1 MKMVILKSV
10 FLLIIFS
17 NHIFAKDFDDL
28 FKISIEIK
36 NENIENSIDRAFND
50 LVFRLIGY
58 EDLEKAKII
67 KGNFNSKDFLTRY
80 AVVRNNDSNF
90 LQASFEEDIVMSQ
103 FIENGINFIGRN
115 RPIIFLDIQ
124 IDNGFDKPFKIES
137 IPYETKLESSIKR
150 IFDDISEKRGLFF
163 EFPQNTINLDNK
175 NYFFE
180 NENDNDF
187 DQYKYDYLESLIISR
202 SGINNWS
209 ISYKDQI
216 SFFENIDDVTER
228 IRFLFQNLSIDYLS
242 DFILDNSERRLMM
255 KVTKVS
261 SAEHLDN
268 LLDALDK
275 MISIKEYSIKSFQ
288 QNEISF
294 SLTIFGTEDQFKK
307 SVQTHKDFSIESTAT
322 ELIQASLNSIWSII

>member
-1 MKMVILKSV
+1 MVILKSV

-80 AVVRNNDSNF
+80 AVVRNKDSNF

-137 IPYETKLESSIKR
+137 IPYETRLESSIKR
-150 IFDDISEKRGLFF
+150 IFDDISKKRGLFF

-322 ELIQASLNSIWSII
+322 ELIQASLNSI

>member
-124 IDNGFDKPFKIES
+124 IDNGFDRPFKIES
-137 IPYETKLESSIKR
+137 IPYETRLESSIKR
-150 IFDDISEKRGLFF
+150 IFDDISKKRGLFF

-322 ELIQASLNSIWSII
+322 ELIQASLNSI

>member
-1 MKMVILKSV
+1 MVILKSV

-124 IDNGFDKPFKIES
+124 IDNGFDRPFKIES
-137 IPYETKLESSIKR
+137 IPYETRLESSIKR
-150 IFDDISEKRGLFF
+150 IFDDISKKRGLFF

-180 NENDNDF
+180 NENDNEF

-242 DFILDNSERRLMM
+242 DFILDNSERRVMM

-322 ELIQASLNSIWSII
+322 ELIQASLNSI

>member
-1 MKMVILKSV
+1 MAILKSV

-28 FKISIEIK
+28 FKITIEIK

-67 KGNFNSKDFLTRY
+67 KGNFDSKDFLSRY

-137 IPYETKLESSIKR
+137 IPYETRLESSIKR

-175 NYFFE
+175 NYFFD

-216 SFFENIDDVTER
+216 SFFENIDEISGS
-228 IRFLFQNLSIDYLS
+228 IRFLFENLSTDYLS
-242 DFILDNSERRLMM
+242 DFVLDNSERKLMM
-255 KVTKVS
+255 MVTKVS

-268 LLDALDK
+268 LLEALDK

-288 QNEISF
+288 HNEISF
-294 SLTIFGTEDQFKK
+294 SLTIFGTEDQFKN
-307 SVQTHKDFSIESTAT
+307 SVQAHKDFSIESTAT
-322 ELIQASLNSIWSII
+322 EIIQASLNSI

>member
-1 MKMVILKSV
+1 MVILKSV

-28 FKISIEIK
+28 FKITIEIK

-67 KGNFNSKDFLTRY
+67 KGNFDSKDFLSRY

-137 IPYETKLESSIKR
+137 IPYETRLESSIKR

-180 NENDNDF
+180 NENDNEF

-288 QNEISF
+288 QNEITF
-294 SLTIFGTEDQFKK
+294 SLIIFGTEDQFKK

-322 ELIQASLNSIWSII
+322 EIIQASLNSI

>member
-1 MKMVILKSV
+1 MAILKSV

-17 NHIFAKDFDDL
+17 NDIFAKDFDDL
-28 FKISIEIK
+28 FKITIEIK

-67 KGNFNSKDFLTRY
+67 KGNFDSKDFLSRY

-137 IPYETKLESSIKR
+137 IPYETSLESSIKR

-175 NYFFE
+175 NYFFD

-187 DQYKYDYLESLIISR
+187 DQYKYDYLESLNISR

-216 SFFENIDDVTER
+216 SFFENIDEIIER
-228 IRFLFQNLSIDYLS
+228 IRSLFENLSIDYLS
-242 DFILDNSERRLMM
+242 DFVLDKSERKMM
-255 KVTKVS
+255 MTVTKVS

-268 LLDALDK
+268 LLEALDK

-288 QNEISF
+288 KNEISF
-294 SLTIFGTEDQFKK
+294 SLTIFGTEDQFRKT
-307 SVQTHKDFSIESTAT
+307 VQTHKDFSIESTAT
-322 ELIQASLNSIWSII
+322 ETIQASLNSI

>member
-1 MKMVILKSV
+1 MVILKSV

-124 IDNGFDKPFKIES
+124 IDNGFDRPFKIES
-137 IPYETKLESSIKR
+137 IPYETRLESSIKR
-150 IFDDISEKRGLFF
+150 IFDDISKKRGLFF

-180 NENDNDF
+180 NENDNEF

-322 ELIQASLNSIWSII
+322 ELIQASLNSI

>member
-1 MKMVILKSV
+1 MVIVKSV

-17 NHIFAKDFDDL
+17 NQIFAKDFDDL
-28 FKISIEIK
+28 FKITIEIK
-36 NENIENSIDRAFND
+36 NENIEKSIDRAFNE

-58 EDLEKAKII
+58 EDLEKAKMI
-67 KGNFNSKDFLTRY
+67 KGNFNSKDFLRRY
-80 AVVRNNDSNF
+80 AVLRNNERNF
-90 LQASFEEDIVMSQ
+90 LQASFEEDIVMNQ
-103 FIENGINFIGRN
+103 FIDNGISFIGRN

-137 IPYETKLESSIKR
+137 MPYETILESSIQR

-163 EFPQNTINLDNK
+163 EFPQNTINIDK
-175 NYFFE
+175 KDYFFE
-180 NENDNDF
+180 NENDNEF

-209 ISYKDQI
+209 INYKNQI
-216 SFFENIDDVTER
+216 SFFENTDDVTEK
-228 IRFLFQNLSIDYLS
+228 IRSLFEDLSLDYLS
-242 DFILDNSERRLMM
+242 SFVLDNSERKLMM

-261 SAEHLDN
+261 SPEHLDN

-294 SLTIFGTEDQFKK
+294 SLKIFGTEDQFKE
-307 SVQTHKDFSIESTAT
+307 SVQTHKDFSIENTTT
-322 ELIQASLNSIWSII
+322 ELIQASLNSI

>member
-1 MKMVILKSV
+1 MVIIKSV

-137 IPYETKLESSIKR
+137 IPYETRLESTIKR

-180 NENDNDF
+180 NENGNDF

-209 ISYKDQI
+209 ISYKDQV

-242 DFILDNSERRLMM
+242 DFILDNSERRLIM
-255 KVTKVS
+255 KITKVS

-322 ELIQASLNSIWSII
+322 ELIQASLNSI

>member
-1 MKMVILKSV
+1 MKMAILKSV

-17 NHIFAKDFDDL
+17 NDIFAKDFDDL
-28 FKISIEIK
+28 FKITIEIK

-67 KGNFNSKDFLTRY
+67 KGNFDSKDFLSRY

-137 IPYETKLESSIKR
+137 IPYETRLESSIKR

-175 NYFFE
+175 NYFFD

-216 SFFENIDDVTER
+216 SFFENIDEISGS
-228 IRFLFQNLSIDYLS
+228 IRFLFENLSIDYLS
-242 DFILDNSERRLMM
+242 DFVLDNSERKLMM
-255 KVTKVS
+255 MVTKVS

-268 LLDALDK
+268 LLEALDK

-288 QNEISF
+288 HNEISF
-294 SLTIFGTEDQFKK
+294 SLTIFGTEDQFKN
-307 SVQTHKDFSIESTAT
+307 SVQAHKDFSIESTAS
-322 ELIQASLNSIWSII
+322 EIIQASLNSI

>member
-1 MKMVILKSV
+1 MVILKSV

-80 AVVRNNDSNF
+80 AVVRNNDSNS
-90 LQASFEEDIVMSQ
+90 LEASFEEDIVMSQ

-137 IPYETKLESSIKR
+137 MPYETRLESSIKR
-150 IFDDISEKRGLFF
+150 IFDDISKKRGLFF

-180 NENDNDF
+180 NENDNKF

-209 ISYKDQI
+209 ISYKDQV
-216 SFFENIDDVTER
+216 SFFENIDDVTGR

-242 DFILDNSERRLMM
+242 DFVLDNSERKLMM
-255 KVTKVS
+255 KVTKVA

-322 ELIQASLNSIWSII
+322 EIIQASLNSI

>member
-1 MKMVILKSV
+1 MAILKSV

-28 FKISIEIK
+28 FKITIEVK

-67 KGNFNSKDFLTRY
+67 KGNFDSKDFLSRY

-137 IPYETKLESSIKR
+137 IPYETSLESSIKR

-175 NYFFE
+175 NYFFD

-216 SFFENIDDVTER
+216 SFFENIDEIIER
-228 IRFLFQNLSIDYLS
+228 IRFLFENLSIDYLS
-242 DFILDNSERRLMM
+242 DFVLDKSERKMM
-255 KVTKVS
+255 MTVTKVS

-268 LLDALDK
+268 LLEALDK

-288 QNEISF
+288 KNEISF
-294 SLTIFGTEDQFKK
+294 SLTIFGTEDQFRKT
-307 SVQTHKDFSIESTAT
+307 VQTHKDFSIESTAT
-322 ELIQASLNSIWSII
+322 ETIQASLNSI

>member
-1 MKMVILKSV
+1 MVILKSV

-67 KGNFNSKDFLTRY
+67 KGNFDSKDFLSRY

-137 IPYETKLESSIKR
+137 IPYETRLESSIKR
-150 IFDDISEKRGLFF
+150 IFDDISKKRGLFF

-242 DFILDNSERRLMM
+242 DFILDNSERSLMM

-322 ELIQASLNSIWSII
+322 ELIQASLNSI

>member
-80 AVVRNNDSNF
+80 AVVRNNGSNF

-137 IPYETKLESSIKR
+137 IPYETRLESSIKR
-150 IFDDISEKRGLFF
+150 IFDDISKKRGLFF

-255 KVTKVS
+255 KVTKVY

-322 ELIQASLNSIWSII
+322 ELIQASLNSI

>member
-1 MKMVILKSV
+1 MKIVILKSV

-50 LVFRLIGY
+50 LVIRLIGY

-67 KGNFNSKDFLTRY
+67 KGNFKSKDFLSRY
-80 AVVRNNDSNF
+80 AVVRNDESNF
-90 LQASFEEDIVMSQ
+90 LQASFEEEIVMSQ

-137 IPYETKLESSIKR
+137 IPYETRLESSIKR

-175 NYFFE
+175 NYFFDNE
-180 NENDNDF
+180 NENEF

-202 SGINNWS
+202 SGISNWS

-216 SFFENIDDVTER
+216 SFFENIDDVIER

-242 DFILDNSERRLMM
+242 DFILDNSERRVMM

-288 QNEISF
+288 ENEISF

-322 ELIQASLNSIWSII
+322 EIIQASLNSI

>member
-1 MKMVILKSV
+1 MAILKSV

-28 FKISIEIK
+28 FKITIEIK

-67 KGNFNSKDFLTRY
+67 KGNFDSKDFLSRY

-137 IPYETKLESSIKR
+137 IPYETSLESSIKR

-175 NYFFE
+175 NYFFD

-216 SFFENIDDVTER
+216 SFFENIDEISGS
-228 IRFLFQNLSIDYLS
+228 IRFLFENLSIDYLS
-242 DFILDNSERRLMM
+242 DFVLDKSERKMM
-255 KVTKVS
+255 MTVTKVS

-268 LLDALDK
+268 LLEALDK

-288 QNEISF
+288 KNEISF
-294 SLTIFGTEDQFKK
+294 SLTIFGTEDQFRKT
-307 SVQTHKDFSIESTAT
+307 VQTHKDFSIESTAT
-322 ELIQASLNSIWSII
+322 EIIQASLNSI

>member
-1 MKMVILKSV
+1 MVILKSV

-28 FKISIEIK
+28 FKITIEIK

-67 KGNFNSKDFLTRY
+67 KGNFDSKDFLSRY

-124 IDNGFDKPFKIES
+124 IDNGFDRPFKIES
-137 IPYETKLESSIKR
+137 IPYETRLESSIKR
-150 IFDDISEKRGLFF
+150 IFDDISKKRGLFF

-187 DQYKYDYLESLIISR
+187 DQYKYDYFESLIISR

-322 ELIQASLNSIWSII
+322 ELIQASLNSI

>member
-1 MKMVILKSV
+1 MVILKSV

-137 IPYETKLESSIKR
+137 IPYETRLESSIKR
-150 IFDDISEKRGLFF
+150 IFDDISKKRGLFF

-187 DQYKYDYLESLIISR
+187 DQYKYDYFESLIISR

-322 ELIQASLNSIWSII
+322 ELIQASLNSI

>member
-1 MKMVILKSV
+1 MVILKSV

-28 FKISIEIK
+28 FKITIEIK

-67 KGNFNSKDFLTRY
+67 KGNFDSKDFLSRY

-137 IPYETKLESSIKR
+137 IPYETSLESSIKR

-163 EFPQNTINLDNK
+163 EFPQNTINLDDK
-175 NYFFE
+175 YYFFD

-216 SFFENIDDVTER
+216 SFFENIDEISGS
-228 IRFLFQNLSIDYLS
+228 IRFLFENLSIDYLS
-242 DFILDNSERRLMM
+242 DFVLDNSERKLMM
-255 KVTKVS
+255 MVTKVS

-268 LLDALDK
+268 LLEALNK

-288 QNEISF
+288 HNEISF
-294 SLTIFGTEDQFKK
+294 SLTIFGTEDQFKN
-307 SVQTHKDFSIESTAT
+307 SVQAHKDFSIESTAS
-322 ELIQASLNSIWSII
+322 EIIQASLNSI

>member
-1 MKMVILKSV
+1 MVILKSV

-28 FKISIEIK
+28 FKITIEIK

-137 IPYETKLESSIKR
+137 IPYETRLESSIKR
-150 IFDDISEKRGLFF
+150 IFDDISKKRGLFF

-322 ELIQASLNSIWSII
+322 ELIQASLNSI

>member
-28 FKISIEIK
+28 FKITIEIK

-67 KGNFNSKDFLTRY
+67 KGNFDSKDFLSRY

-137 IPYETKLESSIKR
+137 IPYETRLESSIKR

-175 NYFFE
+175 NYFFD

-228 IRFLFQNLSIDYLS
+228 IRFLFENLSIDYLS

-255 KVTKVS
+255 TVTKVS

-322 ELIQASLNSIWSII
+322 ELIQASLNSI

>member
-1 MKMVILKSV
+1 MVILKSV

-137 IPYETKLESSIKR
+137 IPYETRLESSIKR

-163 EFPQNTINLDNK
+163 EFPQNTINLDNE
-175 NYFFE
+175 NYFFD

-307 SVQTHKDFSIESTAT
+307 SVQTHKDFSIESTVT
-322 ELIQASLNSIWSII
+322 ELIQASLNSI

>member
-28 FKISIEIK
+28 FKITIEIK
-36 NENIENSIDRAFND
+36 NENIENSIDHAFND

-137 IPYETKLESSIKR
+137 IPYETRLESSIKR

-294 SLTIFGTEDQFKK
+294 SLTIFGTEDQFKN

-322 ELIQASLNSIWSII
+322 EIIQASLNSI

>member
-28 FKISIEIK
+28 FKITIEIK

-67 KGNFNSKDFLTRY
+67 KGNFDSKDFLTRY

-137 IPYETKLESSIKR
+137 IPYETRLESSIKR
-150 IFDDISEKRGLFF
+150 IFDDISKKRGLFF

-180 NENDNDF
+180 NENDNYF

>member
-1 MKMVILKSV
+1 MKIVILKSV

-17 NHIFAKDFDDL
+17 NHIFAKDFNDL
-28 FKISIEIK
+28 FKITIEIK
-36 NENIENSIDRAFND
+36 NENIENSIDRAFNN

-58 EDLEKAKII
+58 EDLEKAKMI
-67 KGNFNSKDFLTRY
+67 KGNFDSKDFLRRY
-80 AVVRNNDSNF
+80 AVVRNNESNF

-103 FIENGINFIGRN
+103 FIDNGISFIGRN

-137 IPYETKLESSIKR
+137 IPYETRLESSIKR

-163 EFPQNTINLDNK
+163 EFPQNTINLAKK

-216 SFFENIDDVTER
+216 SFFENIDDVTR
-228 IRFLFQNLSIDYLS
+228 RVRFLFENLSIDYLS
-242 DFILDNSERRLMM
+242 DFVLDNSERKLMM
-255 KVTKVS
+255 RVTKVS
-261 SAEHLDN
+261 SAEHFDN

-294 SLTIFGTEDQFKK
+294 SLTIFGTEEQFKN
-307 SVQTHKDFSIESTAT
+307 SVQTHKDLSIESTST
-322 ELIQASLNSIWSII
+322 ELIQASLNSL

>member
-1 MKMVILKSV
+1 MVILKSV

-124 IDNGFDKPFKIES
+124 IDNGFDRPFKIES
-137 IPYETKLESSIKR
+137 IPYETRLESSIKR
-150 IFDDISEKRGLFF
+150 IFDDISKKRGLFF

-180 NENDNDF
+180 SANDNDF

-242 DFILDNSERRLMM
+242 NFILDNSERRLMM

-322 ELIQASLNSIWSII
+322 ELIQASLNSI

>member
-1 MKMVILKSV
+1 MVILKSV

-28 FKISIEIK
+28 FKITIEIK

-67 KGNFNSKDFLTRY
+67 KGNFDSKDFLSRY

-137 IPYETKLESSIKR
+137 IPYETRLESSIKR

-163 EFPQNTINLDNK
+163 EFPQNTINLDNE
-175 NYFFE
+175 NYFFD

-216 SFFENIDDVTER
+216 SFFENIDEISGSV
-228 IRFLFQNLSIDYLS
+228 RFLFENLSIDYLS
-242 DFILDNSERRLMM
+242 DFVLDNSERKLLMT
-255 KVTKVS
+255 VTKVS
-261 SAEHLDN
+261 SAEHLDI
-268 LLDALDK
+268 LLEALDK
-275 MISIKEYSIKSFQ
+275 MISIKEYSIKSFK

-294 SLTIFGTEDQFKK
+294 SLTIFGTEDQFKN

-322 ELIQASLNSIWSII
+322 EIIQASLNSI

>member
-1 MKMVILKSV
+1 MVILKSV

-28 FKISIEIK
+28 FKITIEIK

-58 EDLEKAKII
+58 EDLEKAKMI
-67 KGNFNSKDFLTRY
+67 KGNFDSKDFLSRY

-115 RPIIFLDIQ
+115 RPIVFLDIQ

-137 IPYETKLESSIKR
+137 IPYETRLESSIKR

-175 NYFFE
+175 NYFFD

-216 SFFENIDDVTER
+216 SFFENIDEISGS
-228 IRFLFQNLSIDYLS
+228 IRFLFENLSIDYLS
-242 DFILDNSERRLMM
+242 DFVLDNSERKMM
-255 KVTKVS
+255 MTVTKVS

-268 LLDALDK
+268 LLEALDK

-288 QNEISF
+288 HNEISF
-294 SLTIFGTEDQFKK
+294 SLTIFGTEDQFKN
-307 SVQTHKDFSIESTAT
+307 SVQAHKDFSIESTAS
-322 ELIQASLNSIWSII
+322 EIIQASLNSI

>member
-1 MKMVILKSV
+1 MVILKSV

-137 IPYETKLESSIKR
+137 IPYETRLESSIKR

-163 EFPQNTINLDNK
+163 EFPQNTISLDNE

-322 ELIQASLNSIWSII
+322 ELIQASLNSI

>member
-1 MKMVILKSV
+1 MKIVILKSV

-28 FKISIEIK
+28 FKITVEIK

-137 IPYETKLESSIKR
+137 IPYETRLESSIKR
-150 IFDDISEKRGLFF
+150 IFDDISKKRGLFF

-180 NENDNDF
+180 NENDNEF

>member
-1 MKMVILKSV
+1 MIILKSV
-10 FLLIIFS
+10 LLLIIFS

-28 FKISIEIK
+28 FKITIEIK

-67 KGNFNSKDFLTRY
+67 KGNFDSKDFLSRY

-137 IPYETKLESSIKR
+137 IPYETRLESSIKR

-175 NYFFE
+175 NYFFD

-216 SFFENIDDVTER
+216 SFFENIDEISGS
-228 IRFLFQNLSIDYLS
+228 IRFLFENLSIDYLS
-242 DFILDNSERRLMM
+242 DFVLDNSERKLMM
-255 KVTKVS
+255 MVTKVS

-268 LLDALDK
+268 LLEALDK

-288 QNEISF
+288 HNEISF
-294 SLTIFGTEDQFKK
+294 SLTIFGTEDQFKN
-307 SVQTHKDFSIESTAT
+307 SVQAHKDFSIESTAS
-322 ELIQASLNSIWSII
+322 EIIQASLNSI

>member
-1 MKMVILKSV
+1 MVILKSV

-28 FKISIEIK
+28 FKITIEIK

-137 IPYETKLESSIKR
+137 IPYETRLESSIKR
-150 IFDDISEKRGLFF
+150 IFDDISKKRGLFF

-216 SFFENIDDVTER
+216 SFFENIDEISGS

-322 ELIQASLNSIWSII
+322 ELIQASLNSI

>member
-1 MKMVILKSV
+1 MKIVILKSV

-17 NHIFAKDFDDL
+17 NHIFAKDFNDL
-28 FKISIEIK
+28 FKITIEIK
-36 NENIENSIDRAFND
+36 NENIENSIDRAFNN

-58 EDLEKAKII
+58 EDLEKAKMI
-67 KGNFNSKDFLTRY
+67 KGNFDSKDFLRRY
-80 AVVRNNDSNF
+80 AVVRNNESNF
-90 LQASFEEDIVMSQ
+90 LQALFEEDIVMSQ
-103 FIENGINFIGRN
+103 FIDNGISFIGRN

-137 IPYETKLESSIKR
+137 IPYETRLESSIKR

-180 NENDNDF
+180 DENDNDF

-216 SFFENIDDVTER
+216 SFFENIDDVTKR
-228 IRFLFQNLSIDYLS
+228 IRFLFENLSIDYLS
-242 DFILDNSERRLMM
+242 DFVLDNSERKLMM
-255 KVTKVS
+255 RVTKVS
-261 SAEHLDN
+261 SAEHFDN

-307 SVQTHKDFSIESTAT
+307 SVQTHKDFSLESSAT
-322 ELIQASLNSIWSII
+322 KLIQASLNSI

>member
-1 MKMVILKSV
+1 MKIVILKSV

-17 NHIFAKDFDDL
+17 NHIFAKDFNDL
-28 FKISIEIK
+28 FKITIEIK
-36 NENIENSIDRAFND
+36 NENIENSIDRAFNN

-58 EDLEKAKII
+58 EDLEKAKMI
-67 KGNFNSKDFLTRY
+67 KGNFDSKDFLRRY
-80 AVVRNNDSNF
+80 AVVRNNESNF
-90 LQASFEEDIVMSQ
+90 LQASFEEEIVMSQ
-103 FIENGINFIGRN
+103 FIDNGISFIGRN

-137 IPYETKLESSIKR
+137 IPYETRLESSIKR

-163 EFPQNTINLDNK
+163 EFPQNTINLDK
-175 NYFFE
+175 KDYFFE

-202 SGINNWS
+202 SGIHNWS

-216 SFFENIDDVTER
+216 SFFENIDDVTR
-228 IRFLFQNLSIDYLS
+228 RVRFLFENLSIDYLS
-242 DFILDNSERRLMM
+242 DFVLDNSERKLMM
-255 KVTKVS
+255 RVTKVS
-261 SAEHLDN
+261 SAEHFDN

-294 SLTIFGTEDQFKK
+294 SLTIFGTEEQFKN
-307 SVQTHKDFSIESTAT
+307 SVQTHKDLSIESTST
-322 ELIQASLNSIWSII
+322 ELIQASLNSL

>member
-1 MKMVILKSV
+1 MVILKSV

-28 FKISIEIK
+28 FKITIEIK

-67 KGNFNSKDFLTRY
+67 KGNFDSKDFLSRY

-137 IPYETKLESSIKR
+137 IPYETRLESSIKR

-175 NYFFE
+175 NYFFD

-216 SFFENIDDVTER
+216 SFFENIDEISGR
-228 IRFLFQNLSIDYLS
+228 IRFLFENLSIDYLS
-242 DFILDNSERRLMM
+242 DFVLDKSERKMM
-255 KVTKVS
+255 MTVTKVS

-268 LLDALDK
+268 LLEALDK

-322 ELIQASLNSIWSII
+322 EIIQASLNSI

>member
-1 MKMVILKSV
+1 MVILKSV

-28 FKISIEIK
+28 FKITIEIK

-67 KGNFNSKDFLTRY
+67 KGNFDSKDFLTRY

-137 IPYETKLESSIKR
+137 IPYETRLESSIKR

-175 NYFFE
+175 KYFFE

-228 IRFLFQNLSIDYLS
+228 IRLLFQNLSIDYLS
-242 DFILDNSERRLMM
+242 DFVLDNSERKLIM

-275 MISIKEYSIKSFQ
+275 MISIKKYSIKSFQ

-294 SLTIFGTEDQFKK
+294 SLTIFGTEDQFKQ

-322 ELIQASLNSIWSII
+322 ELIQVSLNSI

>member
-1 MKMVILKSV
+1 MKIVILKSV

-28 FKISIEIK
+28 FKITIEIK

-67 KGNFNSKDFLTRY
+67 KGNFDSKDFLTRY

-137 IPYETKLESSIKR
+137 IPYETRLESSIKR
-150 IFDDISEKRGLFF
+150 IFDDISKKRGLFF

-180 NENDNDF
+180 DENDNDF

-322 ELIQASLNSIWSII
+322 ELIQASLNSI